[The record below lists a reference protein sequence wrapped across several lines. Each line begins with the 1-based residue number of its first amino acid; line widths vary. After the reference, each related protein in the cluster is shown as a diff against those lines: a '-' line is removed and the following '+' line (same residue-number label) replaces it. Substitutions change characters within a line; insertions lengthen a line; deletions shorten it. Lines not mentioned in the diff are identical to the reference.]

1 MQNWTGKT
9 IAGRYEV
16 LEKIGDGG
24 FASVW
29 KAREIRPGAEVAL
42 KILLDEHAED
52 EAFVKSFF
60 EQANRFAKYRDRAG
74 LSTVLDFGTDEDTG
88 AVYLAM
94 SLLGDSLEKRL
105 STETKLDAGECQRL
119 AREVSGALAVL
130 HADGVV
136 HQNLNA
142 RNILARP
149 GDGRFVLTDFG
160 VGLVGEALERTAR
173 TMDLNQSDIW
183 AYTSPEQIKSATQDE
198 IGPAADYYAL
208 GVTLY
213 RAATGHFPFVPRVPQ
228 VLMDHVNEPPP
239 DPASIEPGIDP
250 NMRSLILKCLEK
262 DPAARPSSPAD
273 VDAALTETVAG
284 PAGAGA
290 GGGGETGPG
299 RRFGVIAAG
308 IVALI
313 VVAIVGVRMFGG
325 DDGESYAIRST
336 PAGATYRVYEGEK
349 QRFSEAIRKGTTPS
363 SFRLA
368 PGAYSLDL
376 DLNGYFSWGGEPFEV
391 GPGDTLPHFR
401 LDRKNRLVIE
411 TTPPGALV
419 VLRALATSETMS
431 AEVEGASFFPVRPG
445 RYELEASLDDY
456 GLYRDTIVVGDHDRT
471 ISLTLPEKTGKP
483 VWIFTLPDGANVAI
497 DGTPVSIP
505 TNCFIEDVPFGFRTF
520 TFSRLGYATF
530 DTSIA
535 IVPDGGV
542 DTVAVELGKSADPVR
557 SARSANLSAVHRLVR
572 EYSLAIEN
580 ENIAALKSL
589 IHEFP
594 SEEERF
600 WTRYFGAADKIDAT
614 ALILRQDVR
623 ERTAE
628 LDVRLFLDYRD
639 KRGAAM
645 ESSLEYTVE
654 LEKVK
659 DAWRINRTKPRG

>member
-9 IAGRYEV
+9 IADRYEV
-16 LEKIGDGG
+16 LERIGDGG

-29 KAREIRPGAEVAL
+29 KAREIRPGAEVAI
-42 KILLDEHAED
+42 KILHDEHAED

-74 LSTVLDFGTDEDTG
+74 LSTVLDFGTDKDTG
-88 AVYLAM
+88 AVYIAM
-94 SLLGDSLEKRL
+94 SLLGESLENRL
-105 STETKLDAGECQRL
+105 STETKLDAGECRRL
-119 AREVSGALAVL
+119 AREVSSALAVL

-183 AYTSPEQIKSATQDE
+183 AYTSPEQIKSATPEE
-198 IGPAADYYAL
+198 IGPPADYYAL

-213 RAATGHFPFVPRVPQ
+213 RAATGSFPFVPRVPQ
-228 VLMDHVNEPPP
+228 VLMDHINEPPP
-239 DPASIEPGIDP
+239 DPATIEPGIEP
-250 NMRSLILKCLEK
+250 NMRALILQCLAK
-262 DPAARPSSPAD
+262 DPAARPGSPAD
-273 VDAALTETVAG
+273 VDAALSAPVAG
-284 PAGAGA
+284 PAAA
-290 GGGGETGPG
+290 GGGGGGARTGL
-299 RRFGVIAAG
+299 IAAG

-313 VVAIVGVRMFGG
+313 AAGFFGFRMFGG
-325 DDGESYAIRST
+325 EEGDSYAIRT
-336 PAGATYRVYEGEK
+336 APAGAIYRVYEGEK
-349 QRFSEAIRKGTTPS
+349 QRFSEAIRKGTSPS
-363 SFRLA
+363 SFQLP

-376 DLNGYFSWGGEPFEV
+376 DLDGYFSWSGEPFEV
-391 GPGDTLPHFR
+391 GPGDTLPSFR
-401 LDRKNRLVIE
+401 LDRKNRVTVE

-419 VLRALATSETMS
+419 VLRAIETRETRS
-431 AEVEGASFFPVRPG
+431 VDGQEASFYPVRPG
-445 RYELEASLDDY
+445 RYELEASLEDY
-456 GLYRDTIVVGDHDRT
+456 DLYRDTITVADQDRT
-471 ISLTLPEKTGKP
+471 ISVTLPEKTGKP
-483 VWIFTLPDGANVAI
+483 VWIFTLPDGASVAI

-542 DTVAVELGKSADPVR
+542 DTVAVELGESADPVR

-572 EYSLAIEN
+572 EYSVAIEN
-580 ENIAALKSL
+580 ENIASLKSL
-589 IHEFP
+589 IREFP

-600 WTRYFGAADKIDAT
+600 WTRYFGAADRIDAT

-659 DAWRINRTKPRG
+659 DAWHINRTKPRG